1 LILGACCFLAQ
12 NIIRSNLTTLRFTNY
27 ALRITDCSLKEKRM
41 SIQDYLRILRR
52 RGWIILA
59 AVILAGAAAFGVSSL
74 QVEMYRAT
82 VQVSTVPARPD
93 WGLGNMAKDLMRNF
107 AMNIR
112 TPEVAQRAIDRAKLD
127 MNPYDFLGM
136 TTVSPDSSTFVVKIE
151 ARSRD
156 QEVAKQMALALADEF
171 VEERTAYYA
180 QQDKENRIEVKIV
193 SRAIEAPRYQPQP
206 MLNAVAGAVLGL
218 LLGIAVVLLL
228 TWMEAD
234 LLRTPESVERT
245 LTLPVLGAIP
255 TLGGQSTATAA
266 SVPQSYLGK
275 PKTA

>member
-1 LILGACCFLAQ
+1 
-12 NIIRSNLTTLRFTNY
+12 
-27 ALRITDCSLKEKRM
+27 M

-52 RGWIILA
+52 RGWIIFVAML
-59 AVILAGAAAFGVSSL
+59 LAGAAAYGISSL
-74 QVEMYRAT
+74 QEEMYRAT

-107 AMNIR
+107 ALNIR
-112 TPEVAQRAIDRAKLD
+112 TPEVAQRAIERAKLD
-127 MNPYDFLGM
+127 MNPYDFLGQ
-136 TTVSPDSSTFVVKIE
+136 VAVAPDSSTFTIKIE

-180 QQDKENRIEVKIV
+180 QQDKENRIEVKPV
-193 SRAIEAPRYQPQP
+193 SRAIDAPRYQPQP
-206 MLNAVAGAVLGL
+206 LLNAIAGSVLGL
-218 LLGIAVVLLL
+218 LFGVAVVLLL

-245 LTLPVLGAIP
+245 LALPVLGAIP
-255 TLGGQSTATAA
+255 PVSGEGTAPPV
-266 SVPQSYLGK
+266 SMPQPYVGR

>member
-1 LILGACCFLAQ
+1 
-12 NIIRSNLTTLRFTNY
+12 
-27 ALRITDCSLKEKRM
+27 M

-52 RGWIILA
+52 RGWIIIA

-156 QEVAKQMALALADEF
+156 AEVAKQMALALADEF

-193 SRAIEAPRYQPQP
+193 SRAIESPRYQPQP
-206 MLNAVAGAVLGL
+206 LLNAIAGAVLGL

-245 LTLPVLGAIP
+245 LTIPVLGAIP
-255 TLGGQSTATAA
+255 TLGGQSTTAPA
-266 SVPQSYLGK
+266 PVPQSYMGK